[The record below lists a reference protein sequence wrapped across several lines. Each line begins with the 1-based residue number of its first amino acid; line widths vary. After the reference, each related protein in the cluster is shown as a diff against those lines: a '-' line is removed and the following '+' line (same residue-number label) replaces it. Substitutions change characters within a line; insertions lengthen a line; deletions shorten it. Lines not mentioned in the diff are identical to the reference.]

1 MPTAPETRPA
11 IRSLPVAPLGTTTWR
26 AVVSLAAVN
35 LKTVTIR
42 DSLLW
47 GFDMDTSGNVTAIG
61 PRKPKAHENWT
72 HLHLLRSGKGTGP
85 LSFEKMGWTFR
96 EAP

>member
-1 MPTAPETRPA
+1 
-11 IRSLPVAPLGTTTWR
+11 
-26 AVVSLAAVN
+26 
-35 LKTVTIR
+35 
-42 DSLLW
+42 
-47 GFDMDTSGNVTAIG
+47 MDTSGNVTAIG